1 MRDHYRGGLAMSGSD
16 KARNKV
22 QRLKGAVK
30 EVVGRATGD
39 VTLERQ
45 GRQDQRESHLKDAGE
60 KVKDAFRP
68 RGPRRNQTR
77 RRQT

>member
-1 MRDHYRGGLAMSGSD
+1 MSGSD

-22 QRLKGAVK
+22 QRLKGTVK

-39 VTLERQ
+39 AVLERQ

-60 KVKDAFRP
+60 KIKDAFRP
-68 RGPRRNQTR
+68 RGPRGRQTR

>member
-1 MRDHYRGGLAMSGSD
+1 MRDHDRGGLAMSGSD

-39 VTLERQ
+39 AALERQ

-60 KVKDAFRP
+60 KIKDAFRP
-68 RGPRRNQTR
+68 RGPRGRQTR

>member
-1 MRDHYRGGLAMSGSD
+1 MEYHDRGGLAMSGSD
-16 KARNKV
+16 KARNKA

-39 VTLERQ
+39 VALERQ
-45 GRQDQRESHLKDAGE
+45 GRRDQRQSHLKDAGE

-68 RGPRRNQTR
+68 RGPRG
-77 RRQT
+77 RQT